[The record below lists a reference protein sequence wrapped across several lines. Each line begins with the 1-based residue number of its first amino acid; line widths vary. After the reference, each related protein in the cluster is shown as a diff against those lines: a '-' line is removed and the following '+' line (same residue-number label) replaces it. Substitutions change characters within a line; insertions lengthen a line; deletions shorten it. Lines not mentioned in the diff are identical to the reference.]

1 MKKSLNVFLM
11 FVLACF
17 SGCSFYW
24 NHDSKTVAWKPEC
37 EPLAYEIE
45 DRKNHFNLGRLER
58 GMDADEVY
66 SLMGMPDLYGEFGT
80 EDEDPGQVFFYY
92 TGTKVSDGSATAE
105 ECTPLVMV
113 AGKLAG
119 WGTEYYKDVKTR
131 AEKAEKKEVFER

>member
-1 MKKSLNVFLM
+1 MKESLTVFLM
-11 FVLACF
+11 FVAAGL

-45 DRKNHFNLGRLER
+45 DRKNTFNLGRLER
-58 GMDADEVY
+58 GMDSDEVY

-80 EDEDPGQVFFYY
+80 ADEDVGKVFFYY
-92 TGTKVSDGSATAE
+92 TGTKVSDGSATLE

-113 AGKLAG
+113 DGKLTG
-119 WGTEYYKDVKTR
+119 WGADFYREVKAR
-131 AEKAEKKEVFER
+131 AEAAEKKEAFER